1 MIRENQYR
9 ASPGLSTLL
18 IMVVALALLG
28 LGFLNATRNARPLL
42 ALASMLLIV
51 ILAIAAAGFFTVNPG
66 EAKVLQLLGV
76 YKGTVRDQGFWYAN
90 PFVSKKTISLRIRNF
105 ETTKLKVN
113 DNRANPIEIAA
124 IVVWKV
130 VDTAEALFEVDN
142 YVTYVAVQSESAV
155 RAVAQSYPYDS
166 HADNEEALSTHT
178 AEVSLALQKAIQDR
192 LAKAGVEVLEARI
205 SHLAYSPEI
214 AQAML
219 QRQQAGAIIAARSKI
234 VEGAVGMVEH
244 ALEMLS
250 SKGIVTLDEERK
262 AQMVSN
268 LLVVLCSERAAS
280 PGVNAGSIFG

>member
-1 MIRENQYR
+1 MIRENEYR
-9 ASPGLSTLL
+9 ASAGLSTLL
-18 IMVVALALLG
+18 VMLVALVLLVI
-28 LGFLNATRNARPLL
+28 GFLNATRSARPFL
-42 ALASMLLIV
+42 AILAMGLIIV
-51 ILAIAAAGFFTVNPG
+51 LAIASAGFFTVNPG

-76 YKGTVRDQGFWYAN
+76 YKGSVRTQGFWYAN
-90 PFVSKKTISLRIRNF
+90 PFVTKKTISLRIRNF

-166 HADNEEALSTHT
+166 HADDEEALSTHT

-280 PGVNAGSIFG
+280 PVVNAGSIFG